1 MEKYEERIN
10 KLEEELKL
18 LKRLAKGNPFDVKDG
33 ETAYYND
40 LGYDYETDDYWK
52 EVNLNNYI
60 PCKDKSI
67 VEARQRNHKLY
78 DMLQRKAVET
88 ETLVTE
94 EMWKDEG
101 VKKWYIYYDH
111 SNNEYDI
118 CHVYAIQNISTIYF
132 TSPEVAEQAIKEIV
146 EPFMRGEL

>member
-1 MEKYEERIN
+1 MGKYEERIN

-52 EVNLNNYI
+52 EVNLNVYV

-67 VEARQRNHKLY
+67 VEERQRRHKLN
-78 DMLQRKAVET
+78 DLLERFASEKDAV
-88 ETLVTE
+88 VTE
-94 EMWKDEG
+94 EMWKDED
-101 VKKWYIYYDH
+101 VSKWCVYYDH
-111 SNNEYDI
+111 RNNEYDI
-118 CHVYAIQNISTIYF
+118 CNIYAMQHISTIYF
-132 TSPEVAEQAIKEIV
+132 TSPEVAERAMKEIV
-146 EPFMRGEL
+146 EPFMRGEI